1 MQFFHLFSFVV
12 VASYAVALPQAAELS
27 EQYSNSADANLASGL
42 EARSYQPGLNSYKE
56 SAILMSLKRRDDSD
70 GSPEGN
76 PEGSPEGNS
85 EGSPE
90 GNSEGSPGAN
100 SEGSPGANSEGSP
113 GANSEG
119 SPEGNS
125 GGSSEDDSELDLAQ
139 PLVTTF
145 DETVKYFFSD
155 SDLSSENL
163 ASTIDKVGDGDFVF
177 FKDGELAENKVGGT
191 IGKAMGKYLRRA
203 TYVSTALRNWS
214 HKVAPD
220 IVEFIKSSLG
230 DEEYSKVGPD
240 WLKTSRQLGFDFDKE
255 MDEVVSATKN
265 ILEEVDSVIENMY
278 KIRKSFQRTFD
289 NRQRFI

>member
-1 MQFFHLFSFVV
+1 MQFFRLFSFVV
-12 VASYAVALPQAAELS
+12 VASYAVALPQPAELS

-76 PEGSPEGNS
+76 PEGSPEANS

-90 GNSEGSPGAN
+90 G
-100 SEGSPGANSEGSP
+100 
-113 GANSEG
+113 NSEG

-125 GGSSEDDSELDLAQ
+125 GGSSEDDSELDLTQ

-177 FKDGELAENKVGGT
+177 SRTEN
-191 IGKAMGKYLRRA
+191 
-203 TYVSTALRNWS
+203 
-214 HKVAPD
+214 
-220 IVEFIKSSLG
+220 
-230 DEEYSKVGPD
+230 
-240 WLKTSRQLGFDFDKE
+240 
-255 MDEVVSATKN
+255 
-265 ILEEVDSVIENMY
+265 
-278 KIRKSFQRTFD
+278 
-289 NRQRFI
+289 